1 MHNIIDKTKEIELTV
16 YRNELFTLQLDYRY
30 SGTDLS
36 TLACLAIP
44 LQTDIKCLRD
54 LRAEHLPLLKS
65 IRDNSTSAISE
76 RFGLKAT
83 QIKAL
88 FHYLPT
94 FYHLHVHFV
103 HAS

>member
-1 MHNIIDKTKEIELTV
+1 M
-16 YRNELFTLQLDYRY
+16 
-30 SGTDLS
+30 
-36 TLACLAIP
+36 ACLAIP

-54 LRAEHLPLLKS
+54 LRSEHLPLLRS
-65 IRDNSTSAISE
+65 IRDNSTRAISE

-103 HAS
+103 HSSQTDTVGATNGKGVLLDDVIDNIET